1 MLALPT
7 LPSGRLG
14 LSTSGSTRIYVVGCG
29 ACNGVTCARLLAAR
43 CRCSARYQ
51 DQRYPPETSARHK
64 RAIRR
69 KPESGI
75 QVRKGYLMSLPV
87 VHETVLHVAQ
97 MRPETWE
104 AVGILSGSPR
114 RARPRPI
121 AAAGNAGDRPTATGF
136 VERRHDLLSQGKPP
150 AIGRNAIA
158 RSEFLRT
165 IQGRAAAAAHPRR
178 LRPRPRPHRHS
189 HRPRPCPAKVE
200 LD

>member
-1 MLALPT
+1 MTPSCSAGLARPANA
-7 LPSGRLG
+7 PVWQAG
-14 LSTSGSTRIYVVGCG
+14 LSTSGSTRIYVVGTVGCG

-75 QVRKGYLMSLPV
+75 QVRKGCLMSLPV

-121 AAAGNAGDRPTATGF
+121 AAAGNAEDRPTATGF
-136 VERRHDLLSQGKPP
+136 VEMERRHDRLSQGKPP
-150 AIGRNAIA
+150 AIGPDAIA

-165 IQGRAAAAAHPRR
+165 MISASRVAPSQAPTPTTP
-178 LRPRPRPHRHS
+178 L
-189 HRPRPCPAKVE
+189 CC
-200 LD
+200 